1 MIKSHFSYCPLI
13 WILSSRKANNL
24 IKKVRERHIWK
35 IIGDNESNFE
45 ILLEKINEITV
56 HQRNLKV
63 LMTEVHKV
71 INEYAWPITGNYF
84 MCRENTHNF
93 RNFAITLNK
102 NKKTVSYGSETISYR
117 TPLLLVNLP
126 EEYKLTNY
134 LSEFKSKTKSWKY
147 DTCLSLSV
155 MPTFPSEFRF

>member
-24 IKKVRERHIWK
+24 IKKVRERHTCK

-71 INEYAWPITGNYF
+71 INEYA
-84 MCRENTHNF
+84 
-93 RNFAITLNK
+93 
-102 NKKTVSYGSETISYR
+102 
-117 TPLLLVNLP
+117 
-126 EEYKLTNY
+126 
-134 LSEFKSKTKSWKY
+134 
-147 DTCLSLSV
+147 
-155 MPTFPSEFRF
+155 

>member
-24 IKKVRERHIWK
+24 IKKVRERYIWK
-35 IIGDNESNFE
+35 ISGDNESNFE
-45 ILLEKINEITV
+45 ILLEKINEITI
-56 HQRNLKV
+56 HQRNFKV
-63 LMTEVHKV
+63 LMAEVHKV
-71 INEYAWPITGNYF
+71 INEYAWPIMGNF
-84 MCRENTHNF
+84 FICTENTHNF

-102 NKKTVSYGSETISYR
+102 NKKTVSYDSKTISYR
-117 TPLLLVNLP
+117 APLLLVNLP
-126 EEYKLTNY
+126 EEYKLTNS